1 MFRFTIRDV
10 LWLTVVVALGVG
22 WWAERQAKEQ
32 AALRYEVARQSM
44 QQAAE
49 LLGASL
55 VALALAAPAAH
66 AYQAGDM
73 ILRAGA
79 ITTAPNESSGDSST
93 SARGLTLAPKRA

>member
-1 MFRFTIRDV
+1 MN
-10 LWLTVVVALGVG
+10 
-22 WWAERQAKEQ
+22 K
-32 AALRYEVARQSM
+32 S
-44 QQAAE
+44 

-79 ITTAPNESSGDSST
+79 ITTCLLYT
-93 SARGLTLAPKRA
+93 SDAADDLLTV

>member
-1 MFRFTIRDV
+1 MN
-10 LWLTVVVALGVG
+10 
-22 WWAERQAKEQ
+22 K
-32 AALRYEVARQSM
+32 S
-44 QQAAE
+44 

-79 ITTAPNESSGDSST
+79 ITTAPNESSGDLKFDGNKVSGTKATLDSDT
-93 SARGLTLAPKRA
+93 QLGLTFAYKITYHIGQELLGATTFKHFLM

>member
-1 MFRFTIRDV
+1 MN
-10 LWLTVVVALGVG
+10 
-22 WWAERQAKEQ
+22 K
-32 AALRYEVARQSM
+32 S
-44 QQAAE
+44 

-79 ITTAPNESSGDSST
+79 ITTAPNESSGDLKFDGNKVSGTKATLDSDTQLGLTFATCSPTTSAWSCWQRPRSST
-93 SARGLTLAPKRA
+93 PSP